1 MHNGTTNYFPVEDFM
16 ARTPI
21 APDGRRIRTSVVLP
35 EDTHLQIQAMADANQ
50 VSAAWVIRM
59 AVQRF
64 LEDNQGQL
72 NLPLRPPYGKEF

>member
-1 MHNGTTNYFPVEDFM
+1 M
-16 ARTPI
+16 ARPPI

-50 VSAAWVIRM
+50 VSAAWIIRM

-64 LEDNQGQL
+64 LEENQGQMA
-72 NLPLRPPYGKEF
+72 LPLRPPSGKDF

>member
-1 MHNGTTNYFPVEDFM
+1 M

-21 APDGRRIRTSVVLP
+21 APDGRRIRTSVILP

-50 VSAAWVIRM
+50 VSAAWIIRL

-64 LEDNQGQL
+64 LEENQGQMT
-72 NLPLRPPYGKEF
+72 LPLRPPSGKDF